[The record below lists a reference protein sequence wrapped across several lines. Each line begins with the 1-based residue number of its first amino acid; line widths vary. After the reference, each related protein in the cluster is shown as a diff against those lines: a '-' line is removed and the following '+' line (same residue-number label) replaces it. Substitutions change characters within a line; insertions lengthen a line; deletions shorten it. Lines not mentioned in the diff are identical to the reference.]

1 MEVGKQTR
9 KNILKERISQVLKH
23 LIEVG
28 RYNLEGF
35 DCINRSL
42 ILIFFF
48 PFVLSCFVFL
58 FFDRQFQY
66 CLSMVLNPSPAM
78 GT

>member
-9 KNILKERISQVLKH
+9 KNILKERISEVLKH

-28 RYNLEGF
+28 RYNLVGF

-48 PFVLSCFVFL
+48 PFVLFFF

-66 CLSMVLNPSPAM
+66 CLSMVLNPSPAR

>member
-1 MEVGKQTR
+1 MKKKNSINDLLYIYMEVGKQTR

-28 RYNLEGF
+28 RYNLEVF

-42 ILIFFF
+42 ILIYFFSLLF
-48 PFVLSCFVFL
+48 CFS
-58 FFDRQFQY
+58 FF
-66 CLSMVLNPSPAM
+66 
-78 GT
+78 